1 MKNQSKGFTFKIAQE
16 KTEKAPVKARDGV
29 ALAGCTMKATPWG
42 TEPAYSRYYAGQWQR
57 DGGAWC

>member
-29 ALAGCTMKATPWG
+29 ALAGCTMKSVPWG
-42 TEPAYSRYYAGQWQR
+42 YEPAMNSYWGGHTFR
-57 DGGAWC
+57 DGGYWC